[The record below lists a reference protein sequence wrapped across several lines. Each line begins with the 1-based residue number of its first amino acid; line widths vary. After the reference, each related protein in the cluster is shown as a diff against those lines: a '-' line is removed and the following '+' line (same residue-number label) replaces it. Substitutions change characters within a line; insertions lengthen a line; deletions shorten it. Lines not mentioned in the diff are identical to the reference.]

1 METTPE
7 QLVELSPIEKRTLL
21 TQLLQKKAA
30 TAYAQKNGKPSSS
43 PGIPSIVPA
52 PQARYEPFPLTDIQQ
67 AYWVGRSAAYELG
80 DISIHAYSEV
90 DCHNLDLD
98 RLMAA
103 WNRVVR
109 RHDMLRVVVLPDGRQ
124 QILEQVPA
132 YEFKIHD
139 LRGKT
144 AAEVTAALDDI
155 RAELSHQVL
164 PSDQWPAFDIR
175 ATRLGNGRTRLHISI
190 DLLHV
195 DGGSL
200 MILNDEWVQ
209 FYENPDLELPPLE
222 LSYRDYALAA
232 TALKETEAYQRSLAY
247 WQDRVKVLPGAP
259 ELPVLT
265 NPSALHETHFVHRS
279 VRLETPIWL
288 RLKEQATR
296 LGLTPSSVLLA
307 AYAEILASWA
317 KNPDFTIN
325 VTLFNRLPLHSQV
338 NAILGD
344 FTSMILLGVNSPAG
358 ETFTNRARQIQRQLW
373 TDLEHRTVSGIETL
387 RELARWQGPQTGALM
402 PIVFTSLLDLGAQGF
417 RSPTLSLGR
426 LGDVIYS
433 VTQTPQVWLD
443 YQVLEENGSLV
454 INWDAVE
461 AIFPPDLLDHM
472 LAAYCCLLQRL
483 ADDDLSWQDTRH
495 THVPPAQLAQ
505 RTAVNSTDT
514 AVPDGTLYT
523 FFLKQ
528 VRARPQET
536 AVINTGK
543 TLTYDEL
550 HRRANQ
556 VGRQLRA
563 WGAQPDTLVAIVM
576 EKGWEQVVAAVGV
589 HASGAAY
596 LPVDAT
602 LPKERLWYL
611 LEHSQAQIVL
621 TQSWLDST
629 LEWPPHIRRR
639 CLDDGALDGVDDS
652 PLDPV
657 QQASDLSH
665 IIYTSGSTGLPKGVM
680 IEHGNVVNRM
690 IDVNR
695 RQHVGPGDRV
705 LALTALHHDLSVYD
719 IFGTL
724 MAGGAMVIPDADKV
738 RDPAHWA
745 ELMVQE
751 QVTIWNSVPAF
762 LEMLVEY
769 LEHLPDPE
777 PLLPQSLR
785 WAILAGDWIPV
796 SLPDRLRA
804 LVNGVQIIASG
815 GPTETT
821 IWDIWY
827 PVGEV
832 DPTWKS
838 IPYGK
843 PMANA
848 RYHVLND
855 PLEPCPV
862 WAPGQLYIAGKGVAR
877 GYWRDEE
884 KTQAQFITHPQTGE
898 RLYRSGDTG
907 RFLPDGN
914 IEFLGREDFQVQIRG
929 YRVELGEIES
939 ALQQH
944 PAVRAAVV
952 NAVGE
957 LRGHKRLVAYV
968 VPTQEYATA
977 VPQPQSP
984 PNPIYAQELLQE
996 FEKYQIPGVTLLD
1009 PVDRIEF
1016 KLNRPGLRRDD
1027 HHPTIQLHQPELDE
1041 NLRQRYTSRR
1051 SYREFVS
1058 EPVPFSRFSEFLNC
1072 LATIELDGLPKYRY
1086 ASAGGLYPVQTYFHV
1101 KPGRIEGVDAGLYYY
1116 HPQTHQL
1123 HLLTAVAEISREVHA
1138 PNNRSIF
1145 DQSAFSLFFI
1155 GRQNGIT
1162 PMYGELARDFSLLEA
1177 GYMSQLIMMEAA
1189 RIGELGLCPIGDMK
1203 FDPIRRLFDLEDN
1216 DILLHS
1222 FLGGRISIG
1231 QANDWSSGQKSFMQ
1245 KASPNESS
1253 SANGDLAGDLRRFL
1267 AGKLPE
1273 PMVPA
1278 TFMFLEALPLTTNG
1292 KVNRHALP
1300 VPEAIQAAAEV
1311 AYAPPETDLEQT
1323 LTSIVQEVLEVA
1335 EIGIHHNFFDLG
1347 GNSVHMVQILNK
1359 LRETFQREIPITEI
1373 FRHPT
1378 INVLAT
1384 YLSQEPDEANDFR
1397 RGDVRAQARQAAAS
1411 RRSDRKRRRQNR

>member
-1 METTPE
+1 MDTTAV
-7 QLVELSPIEKRTLL
+7 QLIDLSPEEKRTLL
-21 TQLLQKKAA
+21 TRLLQQKA
-30 TAYAQKNGKPSSS
+30 TAPPSKKNGNSLPSRT
-43 PGIPSIVPA
+43 IPIVEPA
-52 PQARYEPFPLTDIQQ
+52 PQAKYEPFPLTDIQQ

-80 DISIHAYSEV
+80 NISIHAYSEV
-90 DCHNLDLD
+90 DCANLNLE
-98 RLMAA
+98 RLMVA
-103 WNRVVR
+103 WNRVVQ

-132 YEFKIHD
+132 YEFQIHD
-139 LRGKT
+139 LRGKLADEAT
-144 AAEVTAALDDI
+144 AVLDEI
-155 RAELSHQVL
+155 RSELSHQVL

-175 ATRLGNGRTRLHISI
+175 ATLLDNGRIRLHISI

-232 TALKETEAYQRSLAY
+232 NALKETETYRRSLAY
-247 WQDRVKVLPGAP
+247 WQDRVKVLPAAP
-259 ELPVLT
+259 ELPEIT
-265 NPSALHETHFVHRS
+265 NPSALCETHFVHRS
-279 VRLETPIWL
+279 ARLEAPTWL
-288 RLKEQATR
+288 HLKKQATR

-317 KNPDFTIN
+317 KSPDFTIN

-344 FTSMILLGVNSPAG
+344 FTSMILLGVDNPVSEP
-358 ETFTNRARQIQRQLW
+358 FTNRAKQIQRQLW

-387 RELARWQGPQTGALM
+387 RELARWQGPQSTALM

-417 RSPTLSLGR
+417 CSPTLSLGR
-426 LGDVIYS
+426 LGKVVCS

-443 YQVLEENGSLV
+443 YQVLEENGALV

-461 AIFPPDLLDHM
+461 EIFPPDLLDDM

-483 ADDDLSWQDTRH
+483 ADDDLSWQETRH
-495 THVPPAQLAQ
+495 THVPQTQLAQ
-505 RTAVNSTDT
+505 RTAVNATDT
-514 AVPDGTLYT
+514 AVPDGTLHT
-523 FFLKQ
+523 FFLEQ
-528 VRARPQET
+528 AHAQPQAT
-536 AVINTGK
+536 AVITAGK
-543 TLTYDEL
+543 TLTYHEL
-550 HRRANQ
+550 YHRANQ

-563 WGAQPDTLVAIVM
+563 WGAKPDTLVAVVM
-576 EKGWEQVVAAVGV
+576 EKGWEQVVATVGI

-596 LPVDAT
+596 LPIDAT
-602 LPKERLWYL
+602 LPQERLWYL
-611 LEHSQAQIVL
+611 LEHSQVQIVL
-621 TQSWLDST
+621 TQSWLDGS
-629 LEWPPHIRRR
+629 LAWPPHIRRL
-639 CLDDGALDGVDDS
+639 CLDNGTLDGQDDS

-657 QQASDLSH
+657 QQASNLSH
-665 IIYTSGSTGLPKGVM
+665 VIYTSGSTGLPKGVM

-690 IDVNR
+690 IDVNQ

-745 ELMVQE
+745 ELMVRE
-751 QVTIWNSVPAF
+751 RVTIWNSVPAF

-769 LEHLPDPE
+769 LEHLPEPE

-827 PVGEV
+827 PVGNV
-832 DPTWKS
+832 ASTWKS

-855 PLEPCPV
+855 ALEPCPV

-884 KTQAQFITHPQTGE
+884 KTQVQFITHPQTGE

-952 NAVGE
+952 DAVGE

-968 VPTQEYATA
+968 IPTQEYATA
-977 VPQPQSP
+977 VSQPQSA
-984 PNPIYAQELLQE
+984 PNSANAQELLQE
-996 FEKYQIPGVTLLD
+996 FEKYQIPGVALLD
-1009 PVDRIEF
+1009 PVARIEF
-1016 KLNRPGLRRDD
+1016 KMSQLGLRHDN
-1027 HHPTIQLHQPELDE
+1027 HHPTIQLNQPEPDE
-1041 NLRQRYTSRR
+1041 NLCRLYTSRR
-1051 SYREFVS
+1051 SYREFVP
-1058 EPVPFSRFSEFLNC
+1058 EPIAFDRFSEFLNC
-1072 LATIELDGLPKYRY
+1072 LAYVELDGLPKYRY
-1086 ASAGGLYPVQTYFHV
+1086 GSAGGLYPVQTYLYV
-1101 KPGRIEGVDAGLYYY
+1101 KPDRIEGLDAGLYYY

-1123 HLLTAVAEISREVHA
+1123 HQLTAVSQINREVHA
-1138 PNNRSIF
+1138 PNNRTIF

-1155 GRQNGIT
+1155 GRQDGIT

-1189 RIGELGLCPIGDMK
+1189 RIGGLGLCPIGDMK
-1203 FDPIRRLFDLEDN
+1203 FEPIRSLFDLDDN

-1222 FLGGRISIG
+1222 FLGGGISSG
-1231 QANDWSSGQKSFMQ
+1231 QTNDWSSGQKSFRQ
-1245 KASPNESS
+1245 KAAPNGS
-1253 SANGDLAGDLRRFL
+1253 SATTGDLASDLRHFL
-1267 AGKLPE
+1267 ADKLPA

-1278 TFMFLEALPLTTNG
+1278 TIMFLEALPLTSNG
-1292 KVNRHALP
+1292 KVNRRALP
-1300 VPEAIQAAAEV
+1300 APDAIQAKAEA

-1323 LTSIVQEVLEVA
+1323 LTSIVQEVLEVG

-1359 LRETFQREIPITEI
+1359 ARKTFQREIPITEL

-1378 INVLAT
+1378 ISAMAA
-1384 YLSQEPDEANDFR
+1384 YLSQEPDATNDFR
-1397 RGDVRAQARQAAAS
+1397 RGDERAQARQAAAS
-1411 RRSDRKRRRQNR
+1411 RRADRRQRRQNR

>member
-1 METTPE
+1 METKAE
-7 QLVELSPIEKRTLL
+7 QLVDLLPDEKRTLL
-21 TQLLQKKAA
+21 TRLLQQKAA
-30 TAYAQKNGKPSSS
+30 TIHSQKNDNALSS
-43 PGIPSIVPA
+43 PSIPTIEPV
-52 PQARYEPFPLTDIQQ
+52 PQARHEPFPLTDIQQ

-90 DCHNLDLD
+90 DCTNLDLK

-103 WNRVVR
+103 WERVVR

-124 QILEQVPA
+124 QILDQVPA
-132 YEFKIHD
+132 YEFQIHD

-144 AAEVTAALDDI
+144 ANEVTATLDAI
-155 RAELSHQVL
+155 RTELSHQVL
-164 PSDQWPAFDIR
+164 PSDRWPAFDIR
-175 ATRLGNGRTRLHISI
+175 ASLLDHGRIRLHISI

-209 FYENPDLELPPLE
+209 FYEDPDLTLPLLE

-232 TALKETEAYQRSLAY
+232 AALKESNTYQRSLAY

-259 ELPVLT
+259 ELPAVQ
-265 NPSALHETHFVHRS
+265 NPSALVKTRFVHRS
-279 VRLETPIWL
+279 ARLEAPTWQ

-317 KNPDFTIN
+317 KHPDFTIN
-325 VTLFNRLPLHSQV
+325 VTLFNRLPLHPQV

-344 FTSMILLGVNSPAG
+344 FTSMILLGVNNPAG
-358 ETFTNRARQIQRQLW
+358 EPFTNRARQIQRQLW

-387 RELARWQGPQTGALM
+387 RELARWQGPQTSALM

-426 LGDVIYS
+426 LGEVVYS

-443 YQVLEENGSLV
+443 YQVLEENGSLI

-461 AIFPPDLLDHM
+461 EIFPPDLLDDM

-483 ADDDLSWQDTRH
+483 AHDDLSWQDTRH
-495 THVPPAQLAQ
+495 THVPPAHLAQ
-505 RTAVNSTDT
+505 RAAVNATNT
-514 AVPDGTLYT
+514 AVPNGTLYT
-523 FFLKQ
+523 FFLEQ

-536 AVINTGK
+536 AVIATGK
-543 TLTYDEL
+543 TLTYGEL

-563 WGAQPDTLVAIVM
+563 WGTQPDTLVAIVM
-576 EKGWEQVVAAVGV
+576 EKGWEQVVAAVGI
-589 HASGAAY
+589 HAAGAAY
-596 LPVDAT
+596 LPIDAS

-611 LEHSQAQIVL
+611 LEHSQAQIAL

-629 LEWPPHIRRR
+629 LEWPPHVRRL
-639 CLDDGALDGVDDS
+639 CLDNGALGGLDDS

-657 QQASDLSH
+657 QQASNLSH
-665 IIYTSGSTGLPKGVM
+665 VIYTSGSTGLPKGVM

-690 IDVNR
+690 IDVNQ
-695 RQHVGPGDRV
+695 RQHVGRGDRV

-745 ELMVQE
+745 ELMVRE

-777 PLLPQSLR
+777 PLLPESLR

-827 PVGEV
+827 PVGQV
-832 DPTWKS
+832 DPAWKS

-855 PLEPCPV
+855 VLEPCPV

-898 RLYRSGDTG
+898 RLYRSGDMG

-914 IEFLGREDFQVQIRG
+914 IEFLGREDFQLQIRG
-929 YRVELGEIES
+929 YRVELGEIET

-968 VPTQEYATA
+968 VPTQAYATA
-977 VPQPQSP
+977 VFQPQSP
-984 PNPIYAQELLQE
+984 PHPTNVQELLQE
-996 FEKYQIPGVTLLD
+996 FEKYQIPGVELLD
-1009 PVDRIEF
+1009 PVARIEF
-1016 KLNRPGLRRDD
+1016 KMSQLGLRHDDYHPAIPLNRPE
-1027 HHPTIQLHQPELDE
+1027 QDE
-1041 NLRQRYTSRR
+1041 NLRQLYTSRR

-1072 LATIELDGLPKYRY
+1072 LAYIELDGLPKYRY
-1086 ASAGGLYPVQTYFHV
+1086 ASAGGLYPVQTYLHV
-1101 KPGRIEGVDAGLYYY
+1101 KPDRIEGIDAGLYYY
-1116 HPQTHQL
+1116 HPQEHQL
-1123 HLLTAVAEISREVHA
+1123 HLLTAVAEISRDVHA

-1155 GRQNGIT
+1155 GRQDAIT
-1162 PMYGELARDFSLLEA
+1162 PMYGQLARDFSLLEA

-1189 RIGELGLCPIGDMK
+1189 RMGGLGLCPIGDMK
-1203 FDPIRRLFDLEDN
+1203 FEPIRPLFDLEDN

-1222 FLGGRISIG
+1222 FLGGRINAG
-1231 QANDWSSGQKSFMQ
+1231 QANDWSTGQKSFIQ
-1245 KASPNESS
+1245 KASPNGSPA
-1253 SANGDLAGDLRRFL
+1253 ANGNLAGDLRRFL
-1267 AGKLPE
+1267 ASKLPE

-1278 TFMFLEALPLTTNG
+1278 IFMFLETLPLTTNG
-1292 KVNRHALP
+1292 KVNRRALP
-1300 VPEAIQAAAEV
+1300 EPEADHPEAEAV
-1311 AYAPPETDLEQT
+1311 YAPPETDVEQT
-1323 LTSIVQEVLEVA
+1323 LTSIVQAVLEVG

-1359 LRETFQREIPITEI
+1359 VRETFQRELPITEI

-1378 INVLAT
+1378 IRAMAT
-1384 YLSQEPDEANDFR
+1384 YLSQEPEEANAFR
-1397 RGDVRAQARQAAAS
+1397 RGDERAQARQTAAS
-1411 RRSDRKRRRQNR
+1411 RRADRKRRRQNR